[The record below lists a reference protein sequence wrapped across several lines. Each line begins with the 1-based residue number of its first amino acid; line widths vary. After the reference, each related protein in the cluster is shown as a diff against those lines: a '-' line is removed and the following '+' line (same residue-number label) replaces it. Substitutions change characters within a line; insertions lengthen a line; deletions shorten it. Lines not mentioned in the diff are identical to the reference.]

1 MNEDLIEEYLKIGA
15 DSFEDAEA
23 IFRLLSKYFLKIKE
37 NDYDNEDS
45 ALVEGLLNKMV
56 TIGESFELDE
66 SLIKEIESVSNN
78 FVSIF
83 GNPNHTPAQ
92 KLPHFN
98 KAFSVSMKF
107 YNAMVKL
114 KPKPNLDFG
123 PFKPTISD
131 KQAIT
136 LKISQAIELINK
148 SEILTDK
155 AKKKLV
161 DNLNKVISE
170 LHKPTPN
177 WNTYFKSVGYS
188 IMLLGS
194 LGSIASGAVGV
205 KLLQESKKKLE
216 EANLEVQQ
224 SSLSISKQ
232 DVKEAFVINKQMTIV
247 AKETL
252 KIENKPKKN

>member
-123 PFKPTISD
+123 PFKPD
-131 KQAIT
+131 R
-136 LKISQAIELINK
+136 K
-148 SEILTDK
+148 SVVQGKSVDLGGRRII
-155 AKKKLV
+155 KKK
-161 DNLNKVISE
+161 KI
-170 LHKPTPN
+170 
-177 WNTYFKSVGYS
+177 
-188 IMLLGS
+188 
-194 LGSIASGAVGV
+194 
-205 KLLQESKKKLE
+205 
-216 EANLEVQQ
+216 
-224 SSLSISKQ
+224 
-232 DVKEAFVINKQMTIV
+232 
-247 AKETL
+247 
-252 KIENKPKKN
+252 IENIFHKKPLRNLIVRYHYET